1 MDYLGL
7 NEEKTKKTVKSL
19 NRLLANYQIY
29 YQNLRNFHWNI
40 VGHNFFDLHEK
51 FEELYE
57 DAREK
62 IDEIAERI
70 LVLRH
75 HPMSRMSAYLKYA
88 EVAESEIGTDDE
100 HMVEEVLENH
110 RILIQ
115 NMRIVLNACE
125 ESDDEGTTDMIAGF
139 LENLEKKSWMLD
151 AWRQKTYEAVT
162 V

>member
-7 NEEKTKKTVKSL
+7 NEEKTRKTVKTL
-19 NRLLANYQIY
+19 NRLLANYQVY

-40 VGHNFFDLHEK
+40 VGENFFDLHDK
-51 FEELYE
+51 FEELYV

-62 IDEIAERI
+62 VDEIAERI

-75 HPMSRMSAYLKYA
+75 RPMSQMSAYLKYA
-88 EVAESEIGTDDE
+88 EVAEAEIGLDD
-100 HMVEEVLENH
+100 HAMVDEILENH

-115 NMRIVLNACE
+115 NMRMVL
-125 ESDDEGTTDMIAGF
+125 ESSGDSGDEGTIDMIAGF

-151 AWRQKTYEAVT
+151 AWKQKTYEAVT